1 MHRLCLRVG
10 PGTSFDPK
18 MPRPALS
25 STNIWLPSS
34 LLTVSAKTP
43 AAHSSHTGLDS
54 LVSAAW
60 TITQSLDWAAPVF
73 ELLSITKCGILLFQH
88 AAVFGP
94 CRALPAAGSCSSSS
108 TVCALPPAA
117 KLPTTG
123 VASPIS
129 VAWTT
134 AQLLDLAA
142 LVFSLL
148 SISLGTESFD
158 LALSHNRRL
167 ASGIRFQVHL

>member
-1 MHRLCLRVG
+1 M
-10 PGTSFDPK
+10 
-18 MPRPALS
+18 
-25 STNIWLPSS
+25 
-34 LLTVSAKTP
+34 TVSAKTP

-73 ELLSITKCGILLFQH
+73 KLLSITKCGILLFQH

-94 CRALPAAGSCSSSS
+94 CRALPAAGSCSSLS